1 MVSSCIFC
9 KIIDKQIPST
19 FIAEN
24 DQLIVIKDINP
35 KAPIHYLIIPKKH
48 LSDITE
54 FNTEDIPLAG
64 TMLMM
69 AKELAA
75 QLSGS
80 KAFKL
85 LINNGS
91 DVGQSVFHSHMHFL
105 AGKKMTDF

>member
-1 MVSSCIFC
+1 MQNSCVFC
-9 KIIDKQIPST
+9 KIIANQVPST
-19 FIAEN
+19 IIAEN
-24 DQLIVIKDINP
+24 DQIIVIKDINP

-54 FNTEDIPLAG
+54 FQPDDQNLAG
-64 TMLMM
+64 AMLLM
-69 AKELAA
+69 AKTLSE

-85 LINNGS
+85 IINNGT

-105 AGKKMTDF
+105 AGKKMSDF